1 MGINDDKV
9 TMSEATLRNIIHA
22 MDHNKDGI
30 VHKHEFI
37 AAYST
42 VYTGYTAKEYQAVWA
57 AIDRDKNGELSL
69 DELAAYYG
77 YSLDDLAEEE
87 MSDETILELLEMQT
101 KLAEL
106 AMEKEKKLNPPKMP
120 STKEPSRR
128 GSRLS
133 SRGLGGSV
141 RGSEEVRKSAGVTLV
156 KLASPINASAAAADP
171 TVVFL
176 QACEF
181 SERRCSSPRPKSP
194 RRRAHPKLATRHNS
208 WPTPYAP
215 GAVLRGLPGNPA
227 WHMHNG
233 PKSALMRPFEHKPVR
248 SV

>member
-1 MGINDDKV
+1 MW
-9 TMSEATLRNIIHA
+9 T
-22 MDHNKDGI
+22 
-30 VHKHEFI
+30 
-37 AAYST
+37 
-42 VYTGYTAKEYQAVWA
+42 

-69 DELAAYYG
+69 DELASYYG

-87 MSDETILELLEMQT
+87 MSDETILELLEVRAMVARSEREGAPFAFALVPAWQRGSARPVAVPTPMAARAVPQMQT

-120 STKEPSRR
+120 TSNEPSRR

-133 SRGLGGSV
+133 SRGLGGSSF

-171 TVVFL
+171 SVVFL

-181 SERRCSSPRPKSP
+181 SERRCTSPRPN
-194 RRRAHPKLATRHNS
+194 RRAAVPTPS
-208 WPTPYAP
+208 WPPATTRGQRRTPP
-215 GAVLRGLPGNPA
+215 GPSRGGCPAIRRGICTMGQKLR
-227 WHMHNG
+227 
-233 PKSALMRPFEHKPVR
+233 
-248 SV
+248 

>member
-1 MGINDDKV
+1 M
-9 TMSEATLRNIIHA
+9 
-22 MDHNKDGI
+22 
-30 VHKHEFI
+30 
-37 AAYST
+37 
-42 VYTGYTAKEYQAVWA
+42 WA

-87 MSDETILELLEMQT
+87 MSDETILELLEVRAMAARNEREGAPFAFALVPAWQRGNARPVAVPTPMAARPVPQMQT